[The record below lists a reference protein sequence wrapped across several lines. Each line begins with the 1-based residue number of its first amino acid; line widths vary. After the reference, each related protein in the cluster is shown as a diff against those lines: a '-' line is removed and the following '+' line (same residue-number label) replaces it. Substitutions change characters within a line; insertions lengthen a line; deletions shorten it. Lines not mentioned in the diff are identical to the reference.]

1 MSQEPGRR
9 ERKKAATRQ
18 ALADAAL
25 ELFMAHGYDNV
36 TVNQI
41 ADAADVSVTT
51 LFKHFPDG
59 KQALVFD
66 EEADMEAQLVAA
78 ITDRPPGQSILDA
91 LHAHLA
97 ALKAIDP
104 DSRAGLRKF
113 LGMVNA
119 NPALREYWDR
129 MWQRHADAVAE
140 AIATA
145 AGLPQGDI
153 TARAL
158 ARFAV
163 DTVTMVESQPDARA
177 ALDTVFRLLKHGW
190 GQLGTK

>member
-1 MSQEPGRR
+1 VTQVPGRR

-66 EEADMEAQLVAA
+66 QDAEKEAEIVAA
-78 ITDRPPGQSILDA
+78 VTNRAPGQSILDA
-91 LHAHLA
+91 LHAYLSD
-97 ALKAIDP
+97 IQP
-104 DSRAGLRKF
+104 DDLEPRSGLRKF
-113 LGMVNA
+113 LDLVNSH
-119 NPALREYWDR
+119 PALREYADR
-129 MWQRHADAVAE
+129 MWRRHADTLAST
-140 AIATA
+140 IATE
-145 AGLPQGDI
+145 AGLPEGDI

-163 DTVTMVESQPDARA
+163 DAVTLVQPQPDPRA
-177 ALDTVFRLLKHGW
+177 DLDTVFRLLKHGW
-190 GQLGTK
+190 GDLGNK

>member
-51 LFKHFPDG
+51 LFKHYPNG

-66 EEADMEAQLVAA
+66 QDPQKEAELVAA
-78 ITDRPPGQSILDA
+78 VTGRAPGQSILDA
-91 LHAHLA
+91 LHGYLSSMEPV
-97 ALKAIDP
+97 DP
-104 DSRAGLRKF
+104 EPHVGLRKF
-113 LGMVNA
+113 LELVNS
-119 NPALREYWDR
+119 NPALRDYSDR
-129 MWQRHADAVAE
+129 MWQRYAESLAVTIAAE
-140 AIATA
+140 
-145 AGLPQGDI
+145 AGLPEGDI
-153 TARAL
+153 SARAL

-163 DTVTMVESQPDARA
+163 DAVTLVETQEDPHA
-177 ALDTVFRLLKHGW
+177 ALDTVFQLLKHGW

>member
-25 ELFMAHGYDNV
+25 ELFMAHGYDHV

-66 EEADMEAQLVAA
+66 QDAEKEAELVAA
-78 ITDRPPGQSILDA
+78 VTVRAPGQSIPDA
-91 LHAHLA
+91 LHAYFLA
-97 ALKAIDP
+97 MEPADP
-104 DSRAGLRKF
+104 EPHVGLRKF
-113 LGMVNA
+113 LDLVNSH
-119 NPALREYWDR
+119 PALRDYGDR
-129 MWQRHADAVAE
+129 MWRRHADALAV
-140 AIATA
+140 AIAA
-145 AGLPQGDI
+145 EAGLPADDI

-163 DTVTMVESQPDARA
+163 DTITMAEAQPDPRA

-190 GQLGTK
+190 GDLGNK